1 MNTKL
6 ALFFSA
12 LALMSFNCQGKEY
25 IGIDLGKTTFDDVKQ
40 KLDQAHIKY
49 TVKFDKDDNGKDIL
63 DLPTLSFKQFPD
75 WQKHGKVVE
84 GEMHFINGKVDSFSA
99 SWEEGKEPL
108 LFRNLCAGFSK
119 KYDTIRYPATNG
131 NDWDNVRHGTF
142 KDESNVLIDLQTKQ
156 LWRNKLKPLNW
167 HYITTVAYK
176 DVNMSEDKKKLIE
189 DKNKLVEEVK
199 RTHDPDLKFAQEF

>member
-1 MNTKL
+1 MNTKP

-75 WQKHGKVVE
+75 WQKHGKFIE

-99 SWEEGKEPL
+99 SWEEGKENPL
-108 LFRNLCAGFSK
+108 FKSLSAGYSK
-119 KYDTIRYPATNG
+119 KYTTIRYPDING
-131 NDWDNVRHGTF
+131 NDWDNVRYGTF
-142 KDESNVLIDLQTKQ
+142 KDAEDTQIDLQTKQ
-156 LWRNKLKPLNW
+156 LWHSKLNPLNW
-167 HYITTVAYK
+167 YYVTTVVYK
-176 DVNMSEDKKKLIE
+176 DVNLSEDKKKLIE
-189 DKNKLVEEVK
+189 GKNRLVEETK
-199 RTHDPDLKFAQEF
+199 RSHDPDLKFAQEF